1 MKKNGSAVKKGIN
14 FFVLILIVS
23 SIFTACEQDFSEVGS
38 DLVNKNNFNALL
50 FKNTEID
57 AFSVKVNRVQT
68 NNSNVFLLGT
78 YSDEVY
84 GNTTA
89 SIISQLNL
97 VTTNPSFGNNPVV
110 DSVVFSIPYFST
122 AIDRN
127 GEKTIYRLDSL
138 YGNEPINLSIHRS
151 NYYLRS
157 LDPSD
162 NYNQQ
167 VYYSDQGDIFEQNI
181 ETSALYANEN
191 FVPSAEET
199 ITTTFIKDEEGEPT
213 DEVQVT
219 RSGPAFRALLSKEYF
234 TDLIIDQEGTS
245 NLKSNSDFQDYFR
258 GLYFKVN
265 SKTGEGNMSLLDFN
279 KASITLH
286 YTYDYTVN
294 TKTEDGETKVEKR
307 KGQKEFVLSFGPNR
321 VNVFKNE
328 FNNLPEDEKLYLK
341 GGEGSMAVIDLFTNE
356 VQLDSIRER
365 GWLVNEANLKFYV
378 DESAPSKQKQP
389 KRLFI
394 YDLNNNRVLSDYTLD
409 ASANQN
415 NPLASRLIHLG
426 PLSEDD
432 KGNSFYK
439 IRVTGL
445 VSDIINRDSTSTR
458 LGLSVSN
465 NVNSTSLSKA
475 DFSPAVENL
484 ENQPNSSTFYPKGTV
499 LHGINPSEENISKKL
514 QLEIYYTE
522 PK

>member
-14 FFVLILIVS
+14 FFILILIVS

-265 SKTGEGNMSLLDFN
+265 SKTGEGNMSLL
-279 KASITLH
+279 
-286 YTYDYTVN
+286 V
-294 TKTEDGETKVEKR
+294 
-307 KGQKEFVLSFGPNR
+307 
-321 VNVFKNE
+321 
-328 FNNLPEDEKLYLK
+328 
-341 GGEGSMAVIDLFTNE
+341 
-356 VQLDSIRER
+356 
-365 GWLVNEANLKFYV
+365 
-378 DESAPSKQKQP
+378 
-389 KRLFI
+389 
-394 YDLNNNRVLSDYTLD
+394 
-409 ASANQN
+409 
-415 NPLASRLIHLG
+415 
-426 PLSEDD
+426 
-432 KGNSFYK
+432 
-439 IRVTGL
+439 
-445 VSDIINRDSTSTR
+445 
-458 LGLSVSN
+458 
-465 NVNSTSLSKA
+465 
-475 DFSPAVENL
+475 
-484 ENQPNSSTFYPKGTV
+484 
-499 LHGINPSEENISKKL
+499 
-514 QLEIYYTE
+514 
-522 PK
+522 